1 MKSKL
6 ANFKNFL
13 IVDYLYAISKILFS
27 KKQSRT
33 YYSQFGEDAVLR
45 ELISKKDQKG
55 TYLDIG
61 CYHPRKHSNT
71 YLLYKMGWSGMLV
84 DVEKTKLIAC
94 KIIRPRDET
103 LLCAVSN
110 EKGFAPIF
118 APKKYSVLTSLV
130 KINDEFKK
138 IGTIEQKTISE
149 IIENNLSGNCPT
161 VLSIDV
167 ELKDYDAIK
176 SIDFKRH
183 SPKFILIECSD
194 DDFNIDQVLQTKI
207 HRLLIKN
214 KYNLI
219 SWTLN
224 TGIYKINKSN

>member
-6 ANFKNFL
+6 ANFKKFL

>member
-6 ANFKNFL
+6 ANFKKFL

-130 KINDEFKK
+130 KINDEFKN